1 MNKIQLYI
9 TKSTRTFKSM
19 VNINPEEDVRAAVT
33 DVRTYLEKVDYD
45 AAEKNIFYLLKSTA
59 SGTFVTV
66 LRTIPTDL
74 GDHLAAWIFFP
85 PRSTSRL
92 RMLSKS

>member
-85 PRSTSRL
+85 STLDISAEDAVE
-92 RMLSKS
+92 

>member
-66 LRTIPTDL
+66 LRTPYPPISATIWPR
-74 GDHLAAWIFFP
+74 GYFSH

-92 RMLSKS
+92 RMLSK